1 MRIGIHTS
9 EALVGNVGTA
19 ERFSYTAIGDGVN
32 LCSRLEGL
40 NKIYGT
46 RIIASSDTMNA
57 AGSTDFVWRKLD
69 RVAVVGRTE
78 PLEIYELLGL
88 KKDVP
93 SEVIKIAEN
102 YMQALDHYFL
112 RDFEGA
118 LSLLTEIS
126 ESDSPSSVLLKRI
139 SELQNLPLGNSWNGV
154 FQATSK

>member
-1 MRIGIHTS
+1 
-9 EALVGNVGTA
+9 
-19 ERFSYTAIGDGVN
+19 
-32 LCSRLEGL
+32 LEGL

-69 RVAVVGRTE
+69 RVAVVGRNE

-88 KKDVP
+88 TKELP
-93 SEVIKIAEN
+93 EEVLKVAEN
-102 YMQALDHYFL
+102 YMQALEHYFR

-118 LSLLTEIS
+118 LALLAKNS

-139 SELQNLPLGNSWNGV
+139 TELQNLPLGDSWNGV
-154 FQATSK
+154 FKATSK

>member
-57 AGSTDFVWRKLD
+57 VGSTDFAWRKLD

-102 YMQALDHYFL
+102 YMQALDHYFR

-139 SELQNLPLGNSWNGV
+139 TELQNLPLGNSWNGV